1 MPFPFLILHVFSWGP
16 RQLCTF
22 VSAEFSFVIYPY
34 LRSFA
39 KYTVPSVTYIR
50 RSGVLILNHFWF
62 SDLHPFKGF
71 CQVYGFVN
79 NVHPS
84 MWNLVTQPFF
94 FFFPDLHPFKG
105 FCQVY
110 GFVSNVHPSRWNLVT
125 QSTTFFFVFLTYTH
139 LRDFAKCM
147 ASSVTYIR
155 QGEIL
160 LLNYFLC
167 ILLES

>member
-71 CQVYGFVN
+71 CQVYGFV
-79 NVHPS
+79 
-84 MWNLVTQPFF
+84 
-94 FFFPDLHPFKG
+94 
-105 FCQVY
+105 
-110 GFVSNVHPSRWNLVT
+110 SNVHPSRWNLVT

-155 QGEIL
+155 QGGIL

-167 ILLES
+167 ILLEN

>member
-62 SDLHPFKGF
+62 SDLHQFKGF

-94 FFFPDLHPFKG
+94 FFP
-105 FCQVY
+105 
-110 GFVSNVHPSRWNLVT
+110 
-125 QSTTFFFVFLTYTH
+125 
-139 LRDFAKCM
+139 
-147 ASSVTYIR
+147 
-155 QGEIL
+155 
-160 LLNYFLC
+160 
-167 ILLES
+167 

>member
-1 MPFPFLILHVFSWGP
+1 MRVYWLMICRVVCLVKGLSYAFPFSHLACILLGASSVMYI
-16 RQLCTF
+16 RQCGIF
-22 VSAEFSFVIYPY
+22 FRY
-34 LRSFA
+34 LPLFKSFA

-94 FFFPDLHPFKG
+94 FF
-105 FCQVY
+105 
-110 GFVSNVHPSRWNLVT
+110 S
-125 QSTTFFFVFLTYTH
+125 LTYTH

-155 QGEIL
+155 QGGIL

>member
-39 KYTVPSVTYIR
+39 KNTIPSITYIR
-50 RSGVLILNHFWF
+50 LSGVLILNYFWF

-71 CQVYGFVN
+71 CQVYGFIS
-79 NVHPS
+79 NVHLS
-84 MWNLVTQPFF
+84 RRNLVTQP

-110 GFVSNVHPSRWNLVT
+110 GFVSNVHPSRQNLVT
-125 QSTTFFFVFLTYTH
+125 QLFFMFFAQKLVRSTCTKTLVEQSFIDFKSGYIHLIHLLVVFL
-139 LRDFAKCM
+139 
-147 ASSVTYIR
+147 
-155 QGEIL
+155 
-160 LLNYFLC
+160 
-167 ILLES
+167 

>member
-94 FFFPDLHPFKG
+94 FF
-105 FCQVY
+105 
-110 GFVSNVHPSRWNLVT
+110 S
-125 QSTTFFFVFLTYTH
+125 LTYTH

-147 ASSVTYIR
+147 ASSVTYIH
-155 QGEIL
+155 QGGIL